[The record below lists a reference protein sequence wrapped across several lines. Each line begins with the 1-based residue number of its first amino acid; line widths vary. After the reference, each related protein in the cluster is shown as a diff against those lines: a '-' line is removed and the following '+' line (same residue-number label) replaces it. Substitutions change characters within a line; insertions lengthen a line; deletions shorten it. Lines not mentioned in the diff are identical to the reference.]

1 MQPLPFAS
9 PHNPPEAAAQDF
21 VGHGVRDLNI
31 GANWAVPQTPQTPRT
46 LSLISLDGSTN
57 QMVPA
62 MRVVPNNSTPFVTF
76 PSGHVGIGNVGSPPS
91 NLLTVQRN
99 SSTDPIADSWRV
111 YSSRR
116 WQTAAAPIE
125 DALDKIQQ
133 LRGVTFQSAGGRDG
147 RDVGFIAEEVGEV
160 LPQAVEYEDGGQGHA
175 RSLEYGRIVALLLEG
190 LKAQQTQ
197 IRELQSALA
206 RMEAA

>member
-1 MQPLPFAS
+1 M
-9 PHNPPEAAAQDF
+9 
-21 VGHGVRDLNI
+21 GHGVRDLNI
-31 GANWAVPQTPQTPRT
+31 GANWAVPQTPCSKAAPNTPCAHQHHDPPQTPRT
-46 LSLISLDGSTN
+46 LSLIALDGSTN

-76 PSGHVGIGNVGSPPS
+76 PGGHVGIGNVGSPS

-99 SSTDPIADSWRV
+99 SSTDPIADCWRV

-125 DALDKIQQ
+125 GALDKIQQ

-175 RSLEYGRIVALLLEG
+175 RSLEYGRIVALLVEG
-190 LKAQQTQ
+190 LKAQQMQ

-206 RMEAA
+206 RMAAA